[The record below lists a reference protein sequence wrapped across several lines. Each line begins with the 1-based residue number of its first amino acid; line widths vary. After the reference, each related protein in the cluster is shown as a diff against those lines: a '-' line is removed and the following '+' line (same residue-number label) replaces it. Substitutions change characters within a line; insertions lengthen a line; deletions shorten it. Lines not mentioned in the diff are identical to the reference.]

1 MTKLGTF
8 YDAFFS
14 DESPAT
20 SAGLVIKDRSV
31 VSAEVRLVT
40 TCHDVELLVCLV
52 LAHSVLNESFSKLKT
67 FMSYVQKFWLDI
79 DGCSIPQQALKFH
92 QGLAS
97 EVIVTSPVPESVL
110 AGSDLYD
117 VFLVL
122 LISSDVVP
130 KWSFVVLY
138 VF

>member
-1 MTKLGTF
+1 MLLKRRIFFSEVALKQMMTELGTF

-92 QGLAS
+92 QGLA
-97 EVIVTSPVPESVL
+97 
-110 AGSDLYD
+110 
-117 VFLVL
+117 
-122 LISSDVVP
+122 
-130 KWSFVVLY
+130 K
-138 VF
+138 